1 MNALPASRTPVLAH
15 VVALAVALMAALA
28 AGAPRV
34 AAAREL
40 GWSLTGRPVDRIAGA
55 EERGEARIFVL
66 GGGEVLTF
74 DAEGRAVARCAGF
87 TAPPRATRRSLL
99 GAPDADEVLGAAGLP
114 DDDSTPE
121 AEEALEDE
129 GLGRRR
135 RAASSAD
142 AGIVPR
148 SLAAGATGV
157 WIATSSGAFRGDD
170 TGCRPAGLDGRD
182 LLLVAASSGGVVMAT
197 EDLLFRRVDH
207 DDDTDDDTDDDSDG
221 AADAG
226 DSFTVS
232 AGLAERPRA
241 LALDAAGAALVA
253 DDDGVLQIGADG
265 TVARILD
272 RPTDALA
279 VCGGQAVALADDG
292 VYGWSPGT
300 TPARTGDR
308 PPVRGL
314 GCGPTPEVRWI
325 ATGLG
330 VFTSADAATWT
341 ERTETL
347 GRRVAGAAT
356 VGARTWLAIDDR
368 LSPLDL
374 TAAGAAGRA
383 GGLPDAFAAGAGMAP
398 ISNRRLLAPTLPWPW
413 VTALFAAERRT
424 PDRRRW
430 EVMLLLTF
438 PLGRGGSRQGAPTAL
453 GAERIRRDE
462 ALAREETDLATDP
475 AGDVEIDARLEALHQ
490 EREALR

>member
-1 MNALPASRTPVLAH
+1 MNALPASRTPLLVLA
-15 VVALAVALMAALA
+15 AALA
-28 AGAPRV
+28 AGAPRL
-34 AAAREL
+34 AAARDL
-40 GWSLTGRPVDRIAGA
+40 GWTITGRPVDRIAGA

-66 GGGEVLTF
+66 AGGEVLTL

-87 TAPPRATRRSLL
+87 TAPPRAARLPPL
-99 GAPDADEVLGAAGLP
+99 GAPDADEVLRGAGLP

-121 AEEALEDE
+121 AEDALEDE

-135 RAASSAD
+135 RALSSAD

-197 EDLLFRRVDH
+197 EELLFRRVDH
-207 DDDTDDDTDDDSDG
+207 DDDSDSAANAAG
-221 AADAG
+221 AFG

-232 AGLAERPRA
+232 AGLAEPPRA

-292 VYGWSPGT
+292 VYRWSPGA
-300 TPARTGDR
+300 TPVRTGDR
-308 PPVRGL
+308 PPIRGL

-356 VGARTWLAIDDR
+356 VGERTWLAIDDR
-368 LSPLDL
+368 LFPLDL
-374 TAAGAAGRA
+374 TSAGEAGRA
-383 GGLPDAFAAGAGMAP
+383 GRLPEALAAGAGMPP
-398 ISNRRLLAPTLPWPW
+398 ISNRRLVTPTLPWPW

-424 PDRRRW
+424 PDRRGW

-438 PLGRGGSRQGAPTAL
+438 PLGRAGSRQGDPTAL

-462 ALAREETDLATDP
+462 ALVREETDLATDP
-475 AGDVEIDARLEALHQ
+475 AGDVETDARLEALHQ